1 MHLKHGEKVIQWDRT
16 TGWVQENLLNQF
28 SVLEQEDGYC
38 VEHTGLHER
47 EFIETKRVH
56 TAEGASFAGV
66 GSVANV

>member
-1 MHLKHGEKVIQWDRT
+1 MGEKVIQWDRT

-47 EFIETKRVH
+47 EFIETKRGH
-56 TAEGASFAGV
+56 TAEGASFCRRRQC
-66 GSVANV
+66 ANV